1 MAYEKTVWKNN
12 EAPKINATNLNKME
26 NGIANSVETD
36 SVARVTNV
44 VSRNLFNLN
53 AISIGGLSDSG
64 EIIDTS
70 SVTINN
76 LDVSQGVINFTANS
90 WRGIISDFIKVEN
103 GDTFTLNATYTA
115 DSYFYRIAGYDENK
129 TFKSFFDDFYTFP
142 HNINVPNGV
151 SYIKI
156 HLERGAE
163 AGSINISSLQLEKGS
178 TATPYTP
185 YLNMQ
190 ELEKNSIINNYSTG
204 EQVIGKW
211 IDGRNVYRKVYHIT
225 SGFTSNM
232 NIPTGITNFG
242 QPIKAYGWVNA
253 LGFKVIGGGYIQDA
267 SWPRF
272 STIVYQVGTNIELQ
286 LGDWIVENAS
296 DMMLVLEYTKTTD

>member
-26 NGIANSVETD
+26 NGIANAVETD
-36 SVARVTNV
+36 SIARVNNV

-76 LDVSQGVINFTANS
+76 LDVSQGIINFTANS

-103 GDTFTLNATYTA
+103 GDTFTLNATFTA

-156 HLERGAE
+156 IFERGAE
-163 AGSINISSLQLEKGS
+163 AGSINISSLKLEEGS

-211 IDGRNVYRKVYHIT
+211 IDGKPLYRKVIQPVIEIGANAIVSVPHGISNLSQVLKVDATFFWDNKTYPFPAIYADLSKQVDINYIDSTNVYIKSFGENWSTQIT
-225 SGFTSNM
+225 
-232 NIPTGITNFG
+232 
-242 QPIKAYGWVNA
+242 
-253 LGFKVIGGGYIQDA
+253 
-267 SWPRF
+267 
-272 STIVYQVGTNIELQ
+272 TII
-286 LGDWIVENAS
+286 
-296 DMMLVLEYTKTTD
+296 LEYTKTTD